1 MATADDSSA
10 APRRVRVER
19 NIYRRASGVYEV
31 GFKDGAGRQR
41 WRTVDGG
48 ITAARAV
55 RDELLV
61 RRSRGERVASNARLR
76 FGDAAAQWLAG
87 PVVDLR
93 ATTQACYRNAVE
105 QHLMRR
111 FATHRLDTISPDDL
125 AALVRELRAD
135 GLAESTIVIVVGVVN
150 RIYRYAARR
159 LGWAGTNPVSLLLP
173 SERPKPGQSAKRRL
187 FEGGELEQT
196 IAAAGEPYSTLF
208 TLAAL
213 TGARVSELLG
223 LRWANVRISDL
234 EDAEVEFASQVDRH
248 GNVQPTKTDG
258 SVRTVPIPREL
269 AAILSRH
276 KERSKFTGSQDFVF
290 STCTGRPLGQRN
302 VARALRQAQQNAVD
316 LDGRPTF
323 PILHQR
329 NEIGEPVSV
338 PHGALPSM
346 HSFRHTVASRALL
359 AGESIDEVAFLLGH
373 RDANV
378 TRAVYVRE
386 LSDARRR
393 TMRRSRMI
401 AEYGDLLGSR
411 DTEDGRR
418 DPE

>member
-1 MATADDSSA
+1 MATADDSSV

-19 NIYRRASGVYEV
+19 NIYRRPSGVYEV

-48 ITAARAV
+48 ITAARAA

-61 RRSRGERVASNARLR
+61 RRSRGERIASNARLR
-76 FGDAAAQWLAG
+76 FGDAATQWLAG

-105 QHLMRR
+105 QHLIRR
-111 FATHRLDTISPDDL
+111 FDTHRLDRISPDDL
-125 AALVRELRAD
+125 AALVRELRTD

-159 LGWAGTNPVSLLLP
+159 LGWTGTNPVSLLLP
-173 SERPKPGQSAKRRL
+173 SERPKPGQSTKRRL
-187 FEGGELEQT
+187 FERGELEQT

-213 TGARVSELLG
+213 TGARVSELLA
-223 LRWANVRISDL
+223 LRWANVSISDP
-234 EDAEVEFASQVDRH
+234 EEAEVEFACQVDRR
-248 GNVQPTKTDG
+248 GNVRPTKTDG
-258 SVRTVPIPREL
+258 SVRTVPIPGEL

-276 KERSKFTGSQDFVF
+276 KDRARYSNPQDFVF
-290 STCTGRPLGQRN
+290 CTCTGRPLGQRN
-302 VARALRQAQQNAVD
+302 VARALRQAQEKAI
-316 LDGRPTF
+316 DGDGGPTF
-323 PILHQR
+323 PVLR
-329 NEIGEPVSV
+329 ERGELGEPVLV

-359 AGESIDEVAFLLGH
+359 AGESIEEVAFLLGH

-393 TMRRSRMI
+393 TMRRSRMV
-401 AEYGDLLGSR
+401 AEFGDLLR
-411 DTEDGRR
+411 AQNDE
-418 DPE
+418 

>member
-48 ITAARAV
+48 ITAARAA

-61 RRSRGERVASNARLR
+61 RRARGERIASNARLR

-105 QHLMRR
+105 QHLMPR
-111 FATHRLDTISPDDL
+111 FATHRLDAISPDDL
-125 AALVRELRAD
+125 AALVRELRGE
-135 GLAESTIVIVVGVVN
+135 GLAESTIVIVVGVLN

-159 LGWAGTNPVSLLLP
+159 LGWGGTNPVSLLLP

-187 FEGGELEQT
+187 FEGDELEQT
-196 IAAAGEPYSTLF
+196 VAAAGEPYGTLF

-213 TGARVSELLG
+213 TGARVSELLA
-223 LRWANVRISDL
+223 LRWANVHIADV
-234 EDAEVEFASQVDRH
+234 EEAEVEFACQVDRH
-248 GNVQPTKTDG
+248 GNVRPTKTDG
-258 SVRTVPIPREL
+258 SIRTVPIPAEL
-269 AAILSRH
+269 AGILSRH
-276 KERSKFTGSQDFVF
+276 KDRARYSNPQDFVF
-290 STCTGRPLGQRN
+290 CTCTGRPIGQRN
-302 VARALRQAQQNAVD
+302 VARALRQAQEKATD
-316 LDGRPTF
+316 GDGRPTF
-323 PILHQR
+323 PILHER
-329 NEIGEPVSV
+329 SGLRERVSV

-359 AGESIDEVAFLLGH
+359 AGESVDEVAFLLGH

-393 TMRRSRMI
+393 TMRRSRMV
-401 AEYGDLLGSR
+401 AEFGDLLRAQNS
-411 DTEDGRR
+411 D
-418 DPE
+418 

>member
-1 MATADDSSA
+1 MATADDGSA
-10 APRRVRVER
+10 APRRLRVER
-19 NIYRRASGVYEV
+19 NIYRRASGVYEA

-61 RRSRGERVASNARLR
+61 RRSHGERIASNARLR

-111 FATHRLDTISPDDL
+111 FATHRLDTITPDDV
-125 AALVRELRAD
+125 AALVGTLRAD

-159 LGWAGTNPVSLLLP
+159 LGWGGTNPVSLLLP
-173 SERPKPGQSAKRRL
+173 SERPKPGLSAKRRL
-187 FEGGELEQT
+187 FERGELEQT
-196 IAAAGEPYSTLF
+196 IAAAGEPYRTLF

-276 KERSKFTGSQDFVF
+276 KERSRVH
-290 STCTGRPLGQRN
+290 R
-302 VARALRQAQQNAVD
+302 VAGLRVLHVHRSAARTAQ
-316 LDGRPTF
+316 
-323 PILHQR
+323 
-329 NEIGEPVSV
+329 
-338 PHGALPSM
+338 
-346 HSFRHTVASRALL
+346 
-359 AGESIDEVAFLLGH
+359 
-373 RDANV
+373 
-378 TRAVYVRE
+378 
-386 LSDARRR
+386 
-393 TMRRSRMI
+393 RRSRSPPGA
-401 AEYGDLLGSR
+401 AERG
-411 DTEDGRR
+411 
-418 DPE
+418 